1 MLFRTQVGLIASALN
16 VSFVLNLL
24 TFAPTSH
31 AEDSVRG
38 MKLVFSDDFENG
50 RSKWEMTDDSSWD
63 IVKSADNHTLSINK
77 RVSNYTPK
85 HRSPHNIAWLKDLPL
100 KSFAIKLKVRS
111 TKDTGNHRDCCIFF
125 SKQNA
130 DQFYYVHLGAKPDP
144 ASGQVMIVN
153 NAPRSPLTKNETPVA
168 WDDKWHEVLLIRDAE
183 SGLIEVFF
191 DNMTE
196 PIMQC
201 KDSTFLHGAIGIG
214 SFDDMNEFDDIRV
227 YTADSP
233 SNQ

>member
-1 MLFRTQVGLIASALN
+1 MLFRIRFGLVASVLLASFLSNLAVGGS
-16 VSFVLNLL
+16 SC
-24 TFAPTSH
+24 H
-31 AEDSVRG
+31 AEDVVRG

-50 RSKWEMTDDSSWD
+50 RSSWVTTDDSSWD
-63 IVKSADNHTLSINK
+63 IVKSGDNHTLSINK

-85 HRSPHNIAWLKDLPL
+85 HRSPHNIAWIKDVTLKT
-100 KSFAIKLKVRS
+100 FAIKLKVRS
-111 TKDTGNHRDCCIFF
+111 TKDTGNHRDCCVFF

-144 ASGQVMIVN
+144 ASGQIMIVN

-168 WDDKWHEVLLIRDAE
+168 WDDQWHDVMLIRNAE

-191 DNMTE
+191 DSMTV

-201 KDSTFLHGAIGIG
+201 KDTTFLHGEIGIG
-214 SFDDMNEFDDIRV
+214 SFDDMNEFDDVRV
-227 YTADSP
+227 YAADS
-233 SNQ
+233 SSEK

>member
-1 MLFRTQVGLIASALN
+1 MLFRTPFGLMASAIHISLI
-16 VSFVLNLL
+16 LNLCS
-24 TFAPTSH
+24 FGPSCH
-31 AEDSVRG
+31 AEDVVRG
-38 MKLVFSDDFENG
+38 MKLVFSEDFENG
-50 RSKWEMTDDSSWD
+50 RGKWETTDDSSWD
-63 IVKSADNHTLSINK
+63 VVKGEDNHTLAINK

-100 KSFAIKLKVRS
+100 GTFAIKVKVRS

-144 ASGQVMIVN
+144 ASGQIMIVN
-153 NAPRSPLTKNETPVA
+153 NAPRSPLTKNEKPVA
-168 WDDKWHEVLLIRDAE
+168 WDDQWHDVMLIRDAE

-201 KDSTFLHGAIGIG
+201 KDTTFLHGTIGIG
-214 SFDDMNEFDDIRV
+214 SFDDMNEFDNVRV
-227 YTADSP
+227 YAAEST
-233 SNQ
+233 SNK